1 MSISFRTN
9 ISGLGA
15 QNSLAKGNEALS
27 QSLNRISTGSRINRA
42 ADDASG
48 MMIADSLNSQAR
60 SMGQAMLNANDAIS
74 ISQIA
79 DGALGGATDILNT
92 IRTNAVQAAND
103 SQSPASRQAIQADI
117 SKALEAL
124 DRIAGTTE
132 FNGQKLLSGGFT
144 NKQFQVGARS
154 GETVGISIS
163 SMEAGKLGTSGSL
176 ADIDVTT
183 FEGAQNAIK
192 IAEEAIE
199 EVNTVRSNIGS
210 TQNQLTST
218 ISNLSTTR
226 INAMSSKSQIA
237 DVDLAEEAMNF
248 SRIET
253 MNKAKLFALGKSMDS
268 KKQMASMLGHM

>member
-9 ISGLGA
+9 IAGLGA

-27 QSLNRISTGSRINRA
+27 QSLNRISTGRRINRA

-48 MMIADSLNSQAR
+48 MMIANSLNSQAR

-79 DGALGGATDILNT
+79 DGALGDVTDILDT
-92 IRTNAVQAAND
+92 IHTKAIQAAND
-103 SQSPASRQAIQADI
+103 SQSPSSRQAIQADI
-117 SKALEAL
+117 SKALEQL
-124 DRIAGTTE
+124 DQIVGTTE
-132 FNGQKLLSGGFT
+132 FNGQKLLSGDFT
-144 NKQFQVGARS
+144 NKQFQVGAATR
-154 GETVGISIS
+154 ETMGISIS
-163 SMEAGKLGTSGSL
+163 SMEPGKLGTSGSL

-183 FEGAQNAIK
+183 YEGAQNAIK

-199 EVNTVRSNIGS
+199 EVNTVRSGIGS

-226 INAMSSKSQIA
+226 INIMSSESQIA
-237 DVDLAEEAMNF
+237 DVDLAEEVMNF
-248 SRIET
+248 SKIET

-268 KKQMASMLGHM
+268 KKQMASVLDHM